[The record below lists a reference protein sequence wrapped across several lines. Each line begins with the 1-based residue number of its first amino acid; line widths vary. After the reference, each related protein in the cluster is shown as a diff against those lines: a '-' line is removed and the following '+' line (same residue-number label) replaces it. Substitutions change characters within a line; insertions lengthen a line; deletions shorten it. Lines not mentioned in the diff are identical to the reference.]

1 MPRQQALGRPRC
13 DMGRVIALLGAE
25 STGKTTLSL
34 ALAHALSER
43 GRKVTVVPEGLRRW
57 CDEHGR
63 TPRADEQSA
72 IAQAQTEAIEQAA
85 RQFDVVIADTTALM
99 TAVYSHLLFGDE
111 SLYRLA
117 LVAQRGMLLTLLT
130 GLDLNWVADG
140 LQRDG
145 PHVRAPVDAALRKV
159 LLREGLPH
167 AVIYGQ
173 GEHRTSQALAAVEAW
188 LTRQEV
194 KVEQPTQSRW
204 RWVCERCDDGDC
216 EQHWLPRA

>member
-1 MPRQQALGRPRC
+1 
-13 DMGRVIALLGAE
+13 MGQVIALLGAE
-25 STGKTTLSL
+25 STGKTSLSL

-43 GRKVTVVPEGLRRW
+43 GRQVTVVPEGLRRW

-72 IAQAQTEAIEQAA
+72 IAQAQAEAIEQAA
-85 RQFDVVIADTTALM
+85 SQSDIVIADTTALM

-111 SLYRLA
+111 SLYAPALA
-117 LVAQRGMLLTLLT
+117 AQRGMLLTVLT
-130 GLDLNWVADG
+130 GLDLPWVADG

-145 PHVRAPVDAALRKV
+145 PHVRAPVDTALRAV

-173 GEHRTSQALAAVEAW
+173 GEHRTSQALATVEAW
-188 LTRQEV
+188 LARLDAPV
-194 KVEQPTQSRW
+194 DQPTRARW
-204 RWVCERCDDGDC
+204 RWICERCDDGEC
-216 EQHWLPRA
+216 EQQHWLPRA